1 MLGGG
6 GVVDNS
12 SGSSSMAG
20 GLNCRFIMNVV
31 LATETVSQ

>member
-12 SGSSSMAG
+12 SGSSSMTG
-20 GLNCRFIMNVV
+20 GLNCRFIIDVF